1 MERTSRMTTAL
12 KGVVFDLDGVIT
24 DTAHYH
30 YLAWKKTAE
39 SIGIEFDEAFN
50 ENLKGVSRIDSLL
63 LILKK
68 DGRENDFTEE
78 QIEALAADKN
88 DFYVSLLKEITPA
101 DVLPGIKELIVD
113 LKKQNLKC
121 AIASVSKNARTVL
134 SALEMEQEFDYIVD
148 AAKITKSKPDPEIFV
163 EACRGLGLETSE
175 VVGIEDAQAGI
186 EAINAAG
193 IVSVGVGSGLRDAD
207 MTVKSTGLLDL
218 RILEILHS
226 K

>member
-1 MERTSRMTTAL
+1 MTTAL

-121 AIASVSKNARTVL
+121 AIASVSKNTRTVL

>member
-1 MERTSRMTTAL
+1 MTTAL

-121 AIASVSKNARTVL
+121 AIASVSKNAQTVL

-163 EACRGLGLETSE
+163 EACCGLGLETSE

>member
-1 MERTSRMTTAL
+1 MTTAL

-78 QIEALAADKN
+78 QIETLAAEKN
-88 DFYVSLLKEITPA
+88 EFYVSLLQEITPT

-134 SALEMEQEFDYIVD
+134 NALEMEQAFDYIVD

-163 EACRGLGLETSE
+163 EACRGLGLETAE

-193 IVSVGVGSGLRDAD
+193 IISVGVGSGLRDAD
-207 MTVKSTGLLDL
+207 MTVKNTGLLDL

>member
-1 MERTSRMTTAL
+1 MTTAL

-78 QIEALAADKN
+78 QIEVLAADKN
-88 DFYVSLLKEITPA
+88 EFYVSLLEEITPA

-134 SALEMEQEFDYIVD
+134 SALEIEQEFDYIVD

-207 MTVKSTGLLDL
+207 MTVKNTGLLDL

>member
-1 MERTSRMTTAL
+1 MTTAL

-186 EAINAAG
+186 EANKC
-193 IVSVGVGSGLRDAD
+193 SWNCKRWCWFW
-207 MTVKSTGLLDL
+207 TP
-218 RILEILHS
+218 
-226 K
+226 

>member
-1 MERTSRMTTAL
+1 MTTAL

-101 DVLPGIKELIVD
+101 DVLLGIKELIVD

>member
-1 MERTSRMTTAL
+1 MTTAL

-30 YLAWKKTAE
+30 YFAWKKTAE

-88 DFYVSLLKEITPA
+88 EFYVSLLKEITPA

-193 IVSVGVGSGLRDAD
+193 IVSVGVGSGLREAD

>member
-1 MERTSRMTTAL
+1 MTTAL
-12 KGVVFDLDGVIT
+12 KGVLFDLDGVIT

-39 SIGIEFDEAFN
+39 SIGIEFDEVFN

-68 DGRENDFTEE
+68 DNRENDFTEE
-78 QIEALAADKN
+78 EIEALAAAKN
-88 DFYVSLLKEITPA
+88 EFYVSLLQEITPA
-101 DVLPGIKELIVD
+101 DVLPGIKELIVA

-134 SALEMEQEFDYIVD
+134 SALGMEQEFDYIVD
-148 AAKITKSKPDPEIFV
+148 AAKITKSKPDPEIFI
-163 EACRGLGLETSE
+163 EATRGLGLKSSE
-175 VVGIEDAQAGI
+175 VIGIEDAQAGI

-193 IVSVGVGSGLRDAD
+193 IISVGVGSGLRDAD
-207 MTVKSTGLLDL
+207 MTVKHTGLLDL

>member
-1 MERTSRMTTAL
+1 MTTAL

-193 IVSVGVGSGLRDAD
+193 IVSVGVGSGLREAD

>member
-1 MERTSRMTTAL
+1 MTTAL

-88 DFYVSLLKEITPA
+88 EFYVSLLKEITPA

>member
-1 MERTSRMTTAL
+1 MTIAL
-12 KGVVFDLDGVIT
+12 KGVLFDLDGVIT

-50 ENLKGVSRIDSLL
+50 ENLKGVSRMDSLL

-68 DGRENDFTEE
+68 DNRENDFTKEE
-78 QIEALAADKN
+78 LETLAADKN
-88 DFYVSLLKEITPA
+88 EFYVSLLQEISPA
-101 DVLPGIKELIVD
+101 DVLPGIKELIVA

-134 SALEMEQEFDYIVD
+134 SALGMEQDFDYIVD
-148 AAKITKSKPDPEIFV
+148 AAKITKSKPDPEIFI
-163 EACRGLGLETSE
+163 EATRGLGLTPSE

-186 EAINAAG
+186 EAINAAN
-193 IVSVGVGSGLRDAD
+193 IISVGVGSGLRNAD
-207 MTVKSTGLLDL
+207 MTVKHTGLLDL

>member
-1 MERTSRMTTAL
+1 MTTAL

-78 QIEALAADKN
+78 QIETLAAEKN
-88 DFYVSLLKEITPA
+88 KFYVSLLQEITPA

-134 SALEMEQEFDYIVD
+134 NALEMEQAFDYIVD

-163 EACRGLGLETSE
+163 EACRGLGLETAE

-193 IVSVGVGSGLRDAD
+193 IISVGVGSGLRDAD
-207 MTVKSTGLLDL
+207 MTVKNTGLLDL

>member
-1 MERTSRMTTAL
+1 MTTAL

-134 SALEMEQEFDYIVD
+134 SALEMKQEFDYIVD

>member
-1 MERTSRMTTAL
+1 MTTAL

-78 QIEALAADKN
+78 QIETLAAEKN
-88 DFYVSLLKEITPA
+88 EFYVSLLQEITPT

-134 SALEMEQEFDYIVD
+134 NALEMEQAFDYIVD

-163 EACRGLGLETSE
+163 EACRGLGLETGE

-186 EAINAAG
+186 ESINAAG
-193 IVSVGVGSGLRDAD
+193 IISVGVGSGLRDAD
-207 MTVKSTGLLDL
+207 MTVKNTGLLDL

>member
-1 MERTSRMTTAL
+1 MTTAL

-88 DFYVSLLKEITPA
+88 EFYVSLLEEITPA

-134 SALEMEQEFDYIVD
+134 SALEIEQEFDYIVD

-207 MTVKSTGLLDL
+207 MTVKNTGLLDL

>member
-1 MERTSRMTTAL
+1 MTTAL

-24 DTAHYH
+24 NTAHYH

-63 LILKK
+63 LILRK

-88 DFYVSLLKEITPA
+88 EFYVSLLQEITPA

-193 IVSVGVGSGLRDAD
+193 IVSVGVGSGLREAD

>member
-1 MERTSRMTTAL
+1 MTTAL

-148 AAKITKSKPDPEIFV
+148 ATKITKSKPDPEIFV

-186 EAINAAG
+186 KAINAAG

>member
-1 MERTSRMTTAL
+1 MTTAL

-78 QIEALAADKN
+78 QIEVLAADKN
-88 DFYVSLLKEITPA
+88 EFYVSLLEEITPA

-148 AAKITKSKPDPEIFV
+148 AARITKSKPDPEIFV
-163 EACRGLGLETSE
+163 EACRGLGLEPSE

-207 MTVKSTGLLDL
+207 MTVKNTGLLDL

>member
-1 MERTSRMTTAL
+1 MTIAL
-12 KGVVFDLDGVIT
+12 KGVLFDLDGVIT

-50 ENLKGVSRIDSLL
+50 ENLKGVSRMDSLL

-68 DGRENDFTEE
+68 DNRENDFTKEE
-78 QIEALAADKN
+78 LETLAADKN
-88 DFYVSLLKEITPA
+88 EFYVSLLQEISPA
-101 DVLPGIKELIVD
+101 DVLPGIKELIVA

-134 SALEMEQEFDYIVD
+134 SALGMEQDFDYIVD
-148 AAKITKSKPDPEIFV
+148 AAKITKSKPDPEIFI
-163 EACRGLGLETSE
+163 EATRGLGLTPSE

-186 EAINAAG
+186 EAINAAN
-193 IVSVGVGSGLRDAD
+193 IVSVGVGSGLRNAD
-207 MTVKSTGLLDL
+207 MTVKHTGLLDL

>member
-1 MERTSRMTTAL
+1 MTTAL

-68 DGRENDFTEE
+68 NGRENDFTEE

>member
-1 MERTSRMTTAL
+1 MTTAL

-68 DGRENDFTEE
+68 GGRENDFTQE

-88 DFYVSLLKEITPA
+88 EFYVSLLQEITPA
-101 DVLPGIKELIVD
+101 DVLPGIKELIVA

-175 VVGIEDAQAGI
+175 VVGVEDAQAGI

-193 IVSVGVGSGLRDAD
+193 IVSVGVGSGLREAD
-207 MTVKSTGLLDL
+207 MTLKSTGLLDL

>member
-1 MERTSRMTTAL
+1 MTTAL

-68 DGRENDFTEE
+68 DGRENDFTQE

-88 DFYVSLLKEITPA
+88 EFYVSLLQEITPA
-101 DVLPGIKELIVD
+101 DVLPGIKDLIVD

-175 VVGIEDAQAGI
+175 VVGVEDAQAGI

-193 IVSVGVGSGLRDAD
+193 IVSVGVGSGLREAD
-207 MTVKSTGLLDL
+207 MTLKCTGLLDL

>member
-1 MERTSRMTTAL
+1 MTTAL

-68 DGRENDFTEE
+68 DGRENDFTQE

-88 DFYVSLLKEITPA
+88 EFYVGLLQEITPA
-101 DVLPGIKELIVD
+101 DVLPGIKDLIVD

-175 VVGIEDAQAGI
+175 VVGVEDAQAGI

-193 IVSVGVGSGLRDAD
+193 IVSVGVGSGLREAD
-207 MTVKSTGLLDL
+207 MTLKSTGLLDL

>member
-1 MERTSRMTTAL
+1 MTTAL

-186 EAINAAG
+186 KAINAAG

>member
-1 MERTSRMTTAL
+1 MTTAL

-78 QIEALAADKN
+78 QIETLAAEKN
-88 DFYVSLLKEITPA
+88 EFYVSLLQEITPT

-134 SALEMEQEFDYIVD
+134 NALEMGQAFDYIVD

-163 EACRGLGLETSE
+163 EACRGLGLETAE

-193 IVSVGVGSGLRDAD
+193 IISVGVGSGLRDAD
-207 MTVKSTGLLDL
+207 MTVKNTGLLDL

>member
-1 MERTSRMTTAL
+1 MTTAL

-50 ENLKGVSRIDSLL
+50 ENLKGVSRIDSLF

>member
-1 MERTSRMTTAL
+1 MTTAL

-39 SIGIEFDEAFN
+39 SIRIEFDEAFN

>member
-1 MERTSRMTTAL
+1 MTTAL

-30 YLAWKKTAE
+30 YLAWKKIAE

-134 SALEMEQEFDYIVD
+134 SALEMEKEFDYIVD

>member
-1 MERTSRMTTAL
+1 MTTAL

-39 SIGIEFDEAFN
+39 SIGIEFDEALN

-163 EACRGLGLETSE
+163 EACRGLGLEISE
-175 VVGIEDAQAGI
+175 VVGIEDAQAGV

>member
-1 MERTSRMTTAL
+1 MTTAL

-163 EACRGLGLETSE
+163 EACRGLGLEKSE

>member
-1 MERTSRMTTAL
+1 MTTAL

-163 EACRGLGLETSE
+163 EVCRGLGLETSE

>member
-1 MERTSRMTTAL
+1 MTTAL

-63 LILKK
+63 LILRK

-88 DFYVSLLKEITPA
+88 EFYVSLLQEITPA
-101 DVLPGIKELIVD
+101 DVLPGIKKLIVD

-193 IVSVGVGSGLRDAD
+193 IVSVGVGSGLREAD

>member
-1 MERTSRMTTAL
+1 MTTAL

-63 LILKK
+63 LILRK

-78 QIEALAADKN
+78 QIEDLAADKN
-88 DFYVSLLKEITPA
+88 EFYVSLLQEITPA
-101 DVLPGIKELIVD
+101 DVLPGIKELIAD

-193 IVSVGVGSGLRDAD
+193 IVSVGVGSGLREAD

>member
-1 MERTSRMTTAL
+1 MTTAL

-163 EACRGLGLETSE
+163 EACRGLGIETSA

>member
-1 MERTSRMTTAL
+1 MTTAL

-68 DGRENDFTEE
+68 GGRENDFTQE

-88 DFYVSLLKEITPA
+88 EFYVSLLKEITPA
-101 DVLPGIKELIVD
+101 DVLPGIKELIVA

-175 VVGIEDAQAGI
+175 VVGVEDAQAGI

-193 IVSVGVGSGLRDAD
+193 VVSVGVGSGLREAD
-207 MTVKSTGLLDL
+207 MTLKSTGLLDL

>member
-1 MERTSRMTTAL
+1 MTTAL

-193 IVSVGVGSGLRDAD
+193 IVSVAVGSGLREAD

>member
-1 MERTSRMTTAL
+1 MTTAL

-163 EACRGLGLETSE
+163 EACHGLSLETSE

>member
-1 MERTSRMTTAL
+1 MTTAL

-148 AAKITKSKPDPEIFV
+148 AAKITKSKPDSEIFV

-193 IVSVGVGSGLRDAD
+193 IVSVGVGSGLREAD